1 MLRAEILNKL
11 FKPVLSYILPFVV
24 PVLMAF
30 FQGCDPAG
38 GILVP
43 SGATE
48 LSINMKSDDNASG
61 NPVDVVVITEAKV
74 LLTNIQY
81 ERERD
86 GLNQLHHSGPYVVN
100 MNLNGGLSEIL
111 NGYIVRD
118 IYTKA
123 KFQIHKAGETET
135 IPDAEFREGTAEN
148 QRYSMII
155 RGTYNGAPFVYR
167 SKQSLEVVANFNKS
181 TNINLKKQNLTVVFN
196 KTTWF
201 RSGSNVLNPNLASN
215 AALIDANIMTSF
227 KSAFQDDNKDG
238 EPD

>member
-1 MLRAEILNKL
+1 MLKL
-11 FKPVLSYILPFVV
+11 KIVKSVLKPVLPLILAVG
-24 PVLMAF
+24 AAA

-38 GILVP
+38 GILIP

-48 LSINMKSDDNASG
+48 LSINMVSDDNAVD
-61 NPVDVVVITEAKV
+61 NPVDVVVITQAKV

-86 GLNQLHHSGPYVVN
+86 GLNQLHHTGPYVVN
-100 MNLNGGLSEIL
+100 MNLTGSLSEIM

-135 IPDAEFREGTAEN
+135 IPDAEFREGTADN

-155 RGTYNGAPFVYR
+155 RGTYNGAPFVYK
-167 SKQSLEVVANFNKS
+167 SKQSLEVVTNFNKS

-196 KTTWF
+196 ETTWF
-201 RSGSNVLNPNLASN
+201 RSGNTVLNPNT
-215 AALIDANIMTSF
+215 AANGSIIDANIQASF

-238 EPD
+238 VPD

>member
-1 MLRAEILNKL
+1 MLIEIKKPGLLKL
-11 FKPVLSYILPFVV
+11 LLFCICATVLVFT
-24 PVLMAF
+24 
-30 FQGCDPAG
+30 QGCDPAG

-48 LSINMKSDDNASG
+48 LSINMMSDDSAVD
-61 NPVDVVVITEAKV
+61 NPVDVVVITQAKV

-86 GLNQLHHSGPYVVN
+86 GLNQLHHTGPYVVN
-100 MNLNGGLSEIL
+100 MDLNGGLSEIL

-155 RGTYNGAPFVYR
+155 RGTFNGSAFVYK
-167 SKQSLEVVANFNKS
+167 SKQTLEVVTNFNKS

-201 RSGSNVLNPNLASN
+201 NSGSTVLNPTTAAN
-215 AALIDANIMTSF
+215 APIIDANIQSSF

-238 EPD
+238 VPD

>member
-1 MLRAEILNKL
+1 MLRENSSYRLLKTIL
-11 FKPVLSYILPFVV
+11 PYILPAMI
-24 PVLMAF
+24 LLL
-30 FQGCDPAG
+30 QGCDPAG
-38 GILVP
+38 GILIP

-48 LSINMKSDDNASG
+48 LSINMISDDNAFD
-61 NPVDVVVITEAKV
+61 NPIDVVVITEAKV

-86 GLNQLHHSGPYVVN
+86 GLNQLHHTGPYAVN
-100 MNLNGGLSEIL
+100 MDLNGGLSEIM

-155 RGTYNGAPFVYR
+155 KGTYNGSPFVYR
-167 SKQSLEVVANFNKS
+167 SKQSLEVVINFNES
-181 TNINLKKQNLTVVFN
+181 TNINLKKQNLTIVFN
-196 KTTWF
+196 ETTWF
-201 RSGSNVLNPNLASN
+201 RNGNTVLNPNTVTN

-227 KSAFQDDNKDG
+227 KSAFKDDNKDG
-238 EPD
+238 VPD